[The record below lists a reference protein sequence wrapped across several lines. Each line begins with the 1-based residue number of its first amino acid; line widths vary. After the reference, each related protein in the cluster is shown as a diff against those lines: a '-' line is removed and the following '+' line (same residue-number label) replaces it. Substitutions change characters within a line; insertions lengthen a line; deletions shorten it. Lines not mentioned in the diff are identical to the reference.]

1 MNELRQATIFPPK
14 EVFFNKI
21 KQQHV
26 DEDVYNTSKAVFES
40 KQAAGEWSTMAD
52 YLQYYNLLDVV
63 PLVQAITTCFENY
76 RKFFNVDA
84 CSRLSLPSISFQA
97 MYQLYDQTLP
107 HVFTFNAA
115 GDSIRQTFRD
125 IVTGGLS
132 TVLHRL
138 VNTVFYR

>member
-1 MNELRQATIFPPK
+1 MAELRQAKVFPPK
-14 EVFFNKI
+14 QAFFNDM
-21 KQQHV
+21 KQQEV
-26 DEDVYNTSKAVFES
+26 EDDAYNASKTVFDS
-40 KQAAGEWSTMAD
+40 KQAAGEWSSMAD
-52 YLQYYNLLDVV
+52 YLQYYNLLDVI
-63 PLVQAITTCFENY
+63 PLVQAIKTCFENY
-76 RKFFNVDA
+76 KKFFNVDA

-132 TVLHRL
+132 TVLHL
-138 VNTVFYR
+138 